1 MRNISII
8 SMYLK
13 SLLKYCY
20 QTQCESFSTETNS
33 ITSMINAQLSN
44 PDIIKYKV
52 KLNTRYKHLLRH
64 KLICWETT
72 RIFNH
77 VLSAVN

>member
-8 SMYLK
+8 LMYLK

-52 KLNTRYKHLLRH
+52 KLNTSYNLLRH
-64 KLICWETT
+64 KLIFWETT